1 MYRMMIIDDEPMV
14 ICGIKKIIAWEKYEI
29 EICGE
34 AEDGE
39 EGLKK
44 IIELMPDLALIDLKM
59 PGMNGIDLIQRVKE
73 FNQDILFIILT
84 GFAEFEYARKAM
96 ELGVVNYIL
105 KPVDETKLLD
115 IIMKTLPHIE
125 QKRMLMN
132 LKNKTIKNDKMEC
145 LRSLLFVS
153 NQSMV
158 LNYDLLKQL
167 FKSRNYCVAVV
178 QSKEFYIGMS
188 LNWDMRIK
196 TLLNNIRN
204 VTVVTFDNKVALV
217 SEDRDY
223 KEFSHKLAENNEK
236 LKMLYGTDYF
246 ITVGQ
251 NISNISDLHY
261 SMECAVLLQE
271 YQFIYW
277 EQGVITIDIFKDRS
291 DVDLNA
297 LFIQIGDFI
306 QIGSIEKIKETII
319 LIGDYLRQS
328 VLKEQE
334 IKTMVIQNT
343 LLLQRDLQ
351 TKYDSYQIPFHSA
364 DYIRAVINHSITLSK
379 LLEKGISYTTLLAK
393 EIAKNI
399 GDSLVEQIL
408 VYMESNYSSD
418 LKVAEVAELFHYS
431 NTYFGRIFKNATGKV
446 FHQVL
451 DEIRI
456 EHAKEYLIN
465 TDMKIYQISK
475 MVGYKDDDFF
485 YEKFRKIVGLTAK
498 KYRDK
503 MRRTL

>member
-44 IIELMPDLALIDLKM
+44 IIELMPDLVLIDLKM

-73 FNQDILFIILT
+73 FNQDIVFVILT

-96 ELGVVNYIL
+96 ELGVINYIL

-115 IIMKTLPHIE
+115 IIRKTLQHIE

-132 LKNKTIKNDKMEC
+132 LKNKTIENDKMDC
-145 LRSLLFVS
+145 LRSILCVS
-153 NQSMV
+153 NQCV
-158 LNYDLLKQL
+158 VEKYDLHKQL

-178 QSKEFYIGMS
+178 KSKESYIGMS

-196 TLLNNIRN
+196 ILLNNIRN
-204 VTVVTFDNKVALV
+204 VTVVTFDNKVALI

-223 KEFSHKLAENNEK
+223 KEFSHKLSENNEK
-236 LKMLYGTDYF
+236 LKMIYGTDYF

-251 NISNISDLHY
+251 NINHISDLHY
-261 SMECAVLLQE
+261 SMECAVLLQQ
-271 YQFIYW
+271 YKFIYW
-277 EQGVITIDIFKDRS
+277 EQGVITIDIFKHKS
-291 DVDLNA
+291 DMDINA
-297 LFIQIGDFI
+297 LFIQLGNFI
-306 QIGSIEKIKETII
+306 QAGSIEKIKETIL

-328 VLKEQE
+328 ILKEQD
-334 IKTMVIQNT
+334 IKTMLIQNT

-364 DYIRAVINHSITLSK
+364 DYIRDTINYSLTLTK
-379 LLEKGISYTTLLAK
+379 LLEKGICYTTLLAN
-393 EIAKNI
+393 EIAKKT
-399 GDSLVEQIL
+399 GDSFIEQIL

-465 TDMKIYQISK
+465 TNLKIYQISK

-485 YEKFRKIVGLTAK
+485 YEKFRKIVGITAK
-498 KYRDK
+498 KYRDE
-503 MRRTL
+503 MRRML